1 MCNSVD
7 WDTLL
12 IRDSVVHWQGQRMDS
27 RLHREHPSEAPLVL
41 ERNTR
46 GHWKEMLGGK
56 DRTQSE

>member
-1 MCNSVD
+1 VD
-7 WDTLL
+7 HSQKKVFLK
-12 IRDSVVHWQGQRMDS
+12 RRMDS
-27 RLHREHPSEAPLVL
+27 RLRREHPSEAPLVL